1 MADAGSTYIVQYKV
15 KHPIGTMV
23 GKAKAVGIEISQ

>member
-15 KHPIGTMV
+15 NYPIGTMV
-23 GKAKAVGIEISQ
+23 GKAKAVGIESR